1 MAGVNRAPRL
11 FDLDPRIQR
20 LLTLDTFKGDASSTD
35 FIEEISA
42 GLIEQTKEYSGKA
55 MDVKSFIRT
64 FENVFDKLA
73 ELRIQVQEQCEDL
86 ENACYKAETQHRKNV
101 NDLAGSFDNVYRS
114 YDTLESRVNEVG
126 KTAIRIG
133 EQLETLD
140 RQRSRTSE
148 SRDILDYF
156 MDFENGGSARLDDL
170 RFNAGEEGQLKAA
183 VILRRVNAIIK
194 EVDMDSKTRGTIEK
208 VCEEFERDMLED
220 FNRAVHDGDP
230 RAMEHSAKVLF
241 GFNGGTSCIQT
252 YVNQHEFFISNRRM
266 IEMSQI
272 DILADYQQD
281 ISDPFISPPE
291 VDTSLVKLYDEV
303 RITARREAEIIIA
316 VFPNPVIVMQVFL
329 QRVFAQSIQNLVEQL
344 LEQGENISHLAFLR
358 TLASTHAETVRLV
371 ENLKSFCDNEMKL
384 ASSKDSSPNWNSS
397 QSLSASIDRCME
409 DLFVPYTEGDRYM
422 KREQQALYEIFGSI
436 ISSFLRTMQ
445 LRKKTTTKGQSKLT
459 RALNQIANSTSS
471 YNLAPAGS
479 AGSNISSQRDS
490 FDTTVLNGNSSVESN
505 ISSNKNNDGGG
516 MGLIPMDQILK
527 MLQVHAESVTRGVE
541 LTDPQERPQR
551 ISALFELLMDF
562 IGSKYLDIAMDTL
575 HEEIDTRAEPELRSF
590 AVVKTVKDIIHLL
603 QEHFEICILP
613 LIAASTAVHRQ
624 TVARKN
630 EFMTELESK
639 ANSLLQKEVDAITNW
654 LSSSLSKQKRN
665 DFRPKEEEVFMTLTT
680 QPCTQCVDFVK
691 RVQAAV
697 SNAFT
702 GKNRE
707 SILTE
712 IGSVFHSIL
721 LEHFKKFYVSPAGG
735 LLVTKDIAKYQE
747 IFSSFGI
754 PALNDRFEMLRQ
766 LGNIFVVKP
775 EILPSI
781 LSKDFL
787 ARIDPKALHPYLRM
801 REDFKSAKIDHL
813 LGMTD
818 NPTRPSA
825 MTSDGSRSQRLSMY
839 VSDHNVMKQMM
850 NSHSKADFLAAFN
863 M

>member
-20 LLTLDTFKGDASSTD
+20 LLTLEKFKGDASSTD

-64 FENVFDKLA
+64 FENVFDQLA
-73 ELRIQVQEQCEDL
+73 ELRIQVKEQCEDL

-101 NDLAGSFDNVYRS
+101 NDLASSFDNVYRS

-148 SRDILDYF
+148 SRDILDYY

-241 GFNGGTSCIQT
+241 EFNGGTSCIQT

-371 ENLKSFCDNEMKL
+371 ESLKSFCDNEMKL
-384 ASSKDSSPNWNSS
+384 ASSKESSPNWNSS

-459 RALNQIANSTSS
+459 RALNQIASSTSS
-471 YNLAPAGS
+471 YNLAPVGS

-490 FDTTVLNGNSSVESN
+490 FDTTVLNGNSSVESS
-505 ISSNKNNDGGG
+505 IAGSKNNDGG

-527 MLQVHAESVTRGVE
+527 MLQVHAESITRGVE
-541 LTDPQERPQR
+541 LTDPQELPQR

-613 LIAASTAVHRQ
+613 LIATSTAVHRQ

-639 ANSLLQKEVDAITNW
+639 ANSILQKEVDAITNW

-665 DFRPKEEEVFMTLTT
+665 DFRPKEEEVFLTLTT

-697 SNAFT
+697 GNAFT

-721 LEHFKKFYVSPAGG
+721 LEHFKKFHVSAAGG

-747 IFSSFGI
+747 VFSSFGV